1 LTVPP
6 LLAAV
11 VASVVA
17 AVAWRAGALRPS
29 GALAAIAVGTA
40 ILSAT
45 GWPGGLVL
53 LAFFAPSSA
62 LSRLWPSPGRV
73 PEAKDDRRDAW
84 QVLANGGPPS
94 FLAMLA
100 PSPGG
105 ALLAL
110 TAGLAAAAADTW
122 ATGVGAHSP
131 TLPRHL
137 LDGRVV
143 PAGTSGGV
151 TALGTAGAGAGAAL
165 VAGAALP
172 GLGLP
177 AAGLAFGIGLAGMLL
192 DSVLGAGLQG
202 KFRCEY
208 CDAASELRIHRCGRP
223 TTLIGGFSWLTNDGV
238 NALATA
244 AAAAA
249 GWAAW
254 EWCCSH

>member
-1 LTVPP
+1 VAP

-11 VASVVA
+11 VSTGVA
-17 AVAWRAGALRPS
+17 VLAWRAGALRPS
-29 GALAAIAVGTA
+29 GALAATAVGTA
-40 ILSAT
+40 ILVAT

-62 LSRLWPSPGRV
+62 LARIWPSPGRLS
-73 PEAKDDRRDAW
+73 EAKDDRRDAW
-84 QVLANGGPPS
+84 QVLANGGPPAL
-94 FLAMLA
+94 LAVLA

-131 TLPRHL
+131 SPPRHL
-137 LDGRVV
+137 LNGRVV
-143 PAGTSGGV
+143 PTGTSGGV
-151 TALGTAGAGAGAAL
+151 TLLGTAGAGAGAAL
-165 VAGAALP
+165 VAVAALP
-172 GLGLP
+172 GLDLP
-177 AAGLAFGIGLAGMLL
+177 AAGIAFGIGLAGMLL
-192 DSVLGAGLQG
+192 DSALGAGLQG
-202 KFRCEY
+202 RFRCEH
-208 CDAASELRIHRCGRP
+208 CGAASELRIHRCGRP

-254 EWCCSH
+254 GWCCSR

>member
-1 LTVPP
+1 VAP

-11 VASVVA
+11 VSSGVA
-17 AVAWRAGALRPS
+17 VLAWRAGALRTS
-29 GALAAIAVGTA
+29 GALAAALVGTA
-40 ILSAT
+40 ILVAT

-62 LSRLWPSPGRV
+62 LSRLWPAPGPRSD
-73 PEAKDDRRDAW
+73 AKDDRRDAW
-84 QVLANGGPPS
+84 QVLANGGPPAL
-94 FLAMLA
+94 LALLA
-100 PSPGG
+100 PSPGV

-131 TLPRHL
+131 SPPRHL

-143 PAGTSGGV
+143 PSGTSGGV
-151 TALGTAGAGAGAAL
+151 TLLGTAGAGAGAAL

-172 GLGLP
+172 ALGLT
-177 AAGLAFGIGLAGMLL
+177 AAGMAFGIGLAGMLL
-192 DSVLGAGLQG
+192 DSALGAGLQG
-202 KFRCEY
+202 RFRCAH
-208 CDAASELRIHRCGRP
+208 CDAASESRIHRCGRP
-223 TTLIGGFSWLTNDGV
+223 TALIGGFSWLTNDGV

-244 AAAAA
+244 AAAVA

-254 EWCCSH
+254 GWCCSR